1 MGGGGQRPFGTFPKI
16 HPFWKGQASLTLNDV
31 SGVGVET
38 TTDSSSN
45 ETTADSSS
53 TGAATW
59 ASSNETNT
67 GASSPG
73 AHS

>member
-1 MGGGGQRPFGTFPKI
+1 MCIQQVVRIIIPF
-16 HPFWKGQASLTLNDV
+16 SLNDV
-31 SGVGVET
+31 SGLGVET
-38 TTDSSSN
+38 TKDSSSN

>member
-1 MGGGGQRPFGTFPKI
+1 MCIQQVVRIIIPF
-16 HPFWKGQASLTLNDV
+16 SLNDV
-31 SGVGVET
+31 SGLGVET

-53 TGAATW
+53 TGA
-59 ASSNETNT
+59 SSNETNT